1 LQKNLNLH
9 NFFLTLNKNSF
20 YMPYTVKKSLEQL
33 HLNMLY
39 TQTYLLLSV
48 LFHNVINCILIIKNN
63 EPRLKRNKLM
73 EEN

>member
-1 LQKNLNLH
+1 
-9 NFFLTLNKNSF
+9 
-20 YMPYTVKKSLEQL
+20 MPYKVKKSLEQL

-48 LFHNVINCILIIKNN
+48 LFHNVINCILLIKNN